1 MRILLFFIWITLG
14 LVYFMIWGQRSSCCD
29 GHLEQSQGSRLGQ
42 IIPPPILK
50 SERLNETVESII
62 LEEEPGCVLF
72 GWGKADPVL
81 KPCFDLFKDSILQ
94 DLGPY
99 KTLELGSEY
108 FEAENKIMSS
118 GDLGL
123 VRASK
128 LKELFGQ
135 NLDPSRI
142 RTRSFAVSD
151 STGKLHKLFQ
161 TLRIRLVYI
170 NDQVKELD
178 DKTLIYFK
186 YASNEH
192 LDNKLVEVFAT
203 DLAAKLK
210 NTHDIVQLVG
220 HTDDDATAEHNMTLG
235 LRRANLIKALL
246 VSRGISGSR
255 IKTSS
260 KGEEQPIA
268 PNDTEEN
275 RKLNR
280 RVELTIVPPAQSK

>member
-128 LKELFGQ
+128 LKEL
-135 NLDPSRI
+135 LDRI
-142 RTRSFAVSD
+142 SIPVESEREVLQYLTVPVSFISFFKRS
-151 STGKLHKLFQ
+151 
-161 TLRIRLVYI
+161 
-170 NDQVKELD
+170 E
-178 DKTLIYFK
+178 
-186 YASNEH
+186 
-192 LDNKLVEVFAT
+192 
-203 DLAAKLK
+203 
-210 NTHDIVQLVG
+210 
-220 HTDDDATAEHNMTLG
+220 
-235 LRRANLIKALL
+235 
-246 VSRGISGSR
+246 
-255 IKTSS
+255 
-260 KGEEQPIA
+260 
-268 PNDTEEN
+268 
-275 RKLNR
+275 
-280 RVELTIVPPAQSK
+280 